1 MNQTELKKTIDLLS
15 EQIKAIAD
23 EKMKPLLES
32 LFNLIEMLV
41 ADNVRLR
48 EENQKLRDENN
59 ILKGEQGKPNIR
71 KQSNGD
77 LDHSS
82 EKERKPKIMAINKK
96 SKKKKNKIKI
106 DRVERC
112 AIDKNL
118 LPEDAEFKGYHSVV
132 VQDLSFKTDNIEFQ
146 KEHYYSASLGKTFTA
161 QLPKG
166 YSGEFGP
173 VVKSFILDLRS
184 SCKMTVSAIGL
195 LLKNLGILIS
205 EATIS
210 RFLTD
215 RNSVFH
221 QEKQDIRMAGLL
233 SSSYQQMDDT
243 SARVKGKN
251 YYTHV
256 LCNPCYT
263 VFCTRRNKDRMTI
276 IEILTQGEMKFHLNE
291 ASLALMTQMKLSEKQ
306 MTKLKAKMSQEVLS
320 CSEMNL
326 LLDTLFP
333 KKGKNEFSRR
343 IILECAAILAYQQLP
358 YAIPLLLT
366 DDAPQF
372 RKISKLLGLCWVHD
386 GRHYKKLSPVF
397 SSHKKQIIEF
407 LDRYWDFY
415 HKLLNYKKEPSLGL
429 KGTIEKDFDLLFST
443 VTGYQQLDLRI
454 QKTLAKKE
462 ALLLVLEH
470 PEIPLHNNASELGAR
485 VQARYRDISLHTMS
499 EAGTQ
504 AKDTFMSIVETAK
517 KCRVNTY
524 RYFLDRISK
533 KYEMPSLASLI
544 ASSGAYS
551 AG

>member
-41 ADNVRLR
+41 ADNIRLR
-48 EENQKLRDENN
+48 EEIQKLRDENN
-59 ILKGEQGKPNIR
+59 ILKGEQGKPSIR

-82 EKERKPKIMAINKK
+82 EKERKPKILAINKK

-112 AIDKNL
+112 TIDKNL

-173 VVKSFILDLRS
+173 VIKSFILDLRS
-184 SCKMTVSAIGL
+184 SCKMTVSAAGL
-195 LLKNLGILIS
+195 LLKNMGILIS

-210 RFLTD
+210 RILTD
-215 RNSVFH
+215 KNSVFH
-221 QEKQDIRMAGLL
+221 QEKKDITMTGLL

-251 YYTHV
+251 HYTHV
-256 LCNPCYT
+256 LCNPFYT

-306 MTKLKAKMSQEVLS
+306 MTKLKAKISQEVLS
-320 CSEMNL
+320 RSEMNL
-326 LLDTLFP
+326 LLDALFP
-333 KKGKNEFSRR
+333 KKWKNEFSQR
-343 IILECAAILAYQQLP
+343 IILECSAILAYQQLP
-358 YAIPLLLT
+358 HAIPLLLT

-386 GRHYKKLSPVF
+386 GRHYKKLSPAF
-397 SSHKKQIIEF
+397 SSHKKQIMDF

-415 HKLLNYKKEPSLGL
+415 HKLLNYKKEPALSL
-429 KGTIEKDFDLLFST
+429 KAPIEKDFDLLFST

-504 AKDTFMSIVETAK
+504 AKDTFMSIVATAK
-517 KCRVNTY
+517 KCGVNTY
-524 RYFLDRISK
+524 PFQI
-533 KYEMPSLASLI
+533 P
-544 ASSGAYS
+544 G
-551 AG
+551 